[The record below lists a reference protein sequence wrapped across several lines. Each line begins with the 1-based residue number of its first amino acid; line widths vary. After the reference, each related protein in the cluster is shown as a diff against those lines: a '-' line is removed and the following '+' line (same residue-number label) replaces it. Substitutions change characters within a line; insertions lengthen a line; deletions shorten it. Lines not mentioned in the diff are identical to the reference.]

1 MKIILKNKKGGVI
14 NMHCSSSSTKLVLS
28 LAAISFFNSYNTAE
42 ITGPNCTGNT
52 CTITNDQT
60 GTIQIQGHN
69 STNSLTIQK
78 DATLT
83 NTANL
88 ISITEKAIHVYG
100 SNTDMLNVTTILN
113 KGTINGNIYI
123 GIWRGNEGNII
134 IDNFENTKD
143 IHSPNVNGV
152 FFEGNVQVK
161 NFNNKGTIIGATHAS
176 GVKIAQKN
184 DKSVTIENFNNEGTI
199 GSKDSVFG
207 IMMHGSKESKPII
220 TNFNNSGK
228 LLGANKSVFIKM
240 ALLLISTIQASL
252 TQNIMPLYFKQE
264 VK

>member
-1 MKIILKNKKGGVI
+1 MFMEAILI
-14 NMHCSSSSTKLVLS
+14 CLMS
-28 LAAISFFNSYNTAE
+28 L
-42 ITGPNCTGNT
+42 P
-52 CTITNDQT
+52 
-60 GTIQIQGHN
+60 
-69 STNSLTIQK
+69 SLTKELLMVIFTQ
-78 DATLT
+78 
-83 NTANL
+83 
-88 ISITEKAIHVYG
+88 E
-100 SNTDMLNVTTILN
+100 
-113 KGTINGNIYI
+113 
-123 GIWRGNEGNII
+123 WGNEGNII